1 MGFKNYWRRYMIKY
15 QFFPRSR
22 GVTDEIQNVINCFKK
37 VENKIDSEK
46 HELKSNDVLM
56 LVRPFLEKI
65 GYVVETSKRSSD
77 KIDVP
82 VLFGQDNRI
91 DKSFYADALSN
102 DGHIVIEV
110 EAGRATENNQFLKDL
125 FEACMMFD
133 VEYLVLAV
141 RNVYRTHFDFEIV
154 YNFLET
160 LYISNRLHLPLKG
173 ILLIGYENADGSD
186 IFSDLRIIFPISYT
200 KSL

>member
-1 MGFKNYWRRYMIKY
+1 MVRY

-22 GVTDEIQNVINCFKK
+22 GVTREIQDVISCFKS
-37 VENKIDSEK
+37 VETDIESETK
-46 HELKSNDVLM
+46 ELKSNEVLHE
-56 LVRPFLEKI
+56 VRPYLEQL
-65 GYVVETSKRSSD
+65 GYIVETGKSTSE

-82 VLFGQDNRI
+82 VLFGQDNKI
-91 DKSFYADALSN
+91 DKSFYADALSS
-102 DGHIVIEV
+102 DGRIVIEV

-141 RNVYRTHFDFEIV
+141 RNVYRTHYDFERV
-154 YNFLET
+154 YSFLET

-173 ILLIGYENADGSD
+173 ILLIGY
-186 IFSDLRIIFPISYT
+186 
-200 KSL
+200 